1 LKPVVVRHKTTNDLY
16 QYFGQN
22 RFKNLRTGVEGE
34 VSDEVAQRCFAIN
47 LDATEILHYH
57 PIVEDLIRTLNLKF
71 DK

>member
-1 LKPVVVRHKTTNDLY
+1 VRHKTTNDLY

-22 RFKNLRTGVEGE
+22 RFKNLRTGVEGS
-34 VSDEVAQRCFAIN
+34 VSDEVAQRCFVIN